1 MKRKTGFLAVF
12 TAVSIL
18 TAAECNA
25 DSYGRLI
32 QRGNRYFKSGLYD
45 EALDNYVKGEEKTP
59 GVFEPVFNRAD
70 ALYKEEDY
78 RGAIDAFERSLSLS
92 KRRHEKADIYYN
104 LGNSRLM
111 VGDYDEA
118 IESYIRGLE
127 LNPANLNMKYNLEL
141 ALERRRAQDKKDSER
156 EEEKGPPGGEKT
168 PETGDSKED
177 SPADDPPETDEEK
190 GNGQAAGN
198 GQSDGADHN
207 PRELSKAE
215 AERLLTSVSSEQARI
230 INDII
235 NERIQGE
242 ESEKDW

>member
-1 MKRKTGFLAVF
+1 M
-12 TAVSIL
+12 L

-32 QRGNRYFKSGLYD
+32 HRGNRYFKSGLYD
-45 EALDNYVKGEEKTP
+45 EALDNYAKGEEKTP

-70 ALYKEEDY
+70 ALYKGEDY
-78 RGAIDAFERSLSLS
+78 RGAIEAFERSLSLS

-118 IESYIRGLE
+118 IESYIKGLE

-156 EEEKGPPGGEKT
+156 EEEKGPRGGEKT

-177 SPADDPPETDEEK
+177 SPADDTPEKGEEK
-190 GNGQAAGN
+190 GNGQATGN